1 MTGKY
6 IRCRLLKTTNEL
18 FDGDKGPNTGGM
30 GAYSPVLHISKE
42 VVNEALEKVV
52 KPTVAGMIE
61 EGKSFTGVLYAGL
74 ILTEDGVKTIEFNAR
89 FGDPETQVVL
99 PV

>member
-1 MTGKY
+1 MIEEFLDGEEFSLFSFIHDGKIY
-6 IRCRLLKTTNEL
+6 PMPIAQDHKRA

-61 EGKSFTGVLYAGL
+61 EGKSFTGVSLCR
-74 ILTEDGVKTIEFNAR
+74 FNFDR
-89 FGDPETQVVL
+89 RRSQNN
-99 PV
+99 